1 MKKCR
6 IPSELV
12 YGLAILFLAVS
23 VAFLEKAYIGVPL
36 EVSPAHALYFVM
48 KEICPF
54 FTLGMA
60 EIIMQSTVIL
70 IMICIMKKTA
80 FSHLWSLVTAIIYAL
95 VLDGIL
101 LLLDG
106 FHPQDL
112 ATRVALFLASVIL
125 MPIGV
130 ELMFRTHVA
139 HESDELFVLEIS
151 EHCNY
156 HPHAVKAIFY
166 ISCGLV
172 AAALELIVFKHWDFQ
187 ALGIGTLIFL
197 VLKTPMCHFT
207 GSIIDFFF
215 DVVPFSEIKSKD
227 ERKN

>member
-1 MKKCR
+1 MKKAK

-12 YGLAILFLAVS
+12 YVLAILFLALS

-36 EVSPAHALYFVM
+36 EVSPAHALYFVAR
-48 KEICPF
+48 EYLPF

-60 EIIMQSTVIL
+60 EIIMQSIIIL
-70 IMICIMKKTA
+70 VMICIMRKSS
-80 FSHLWSLVTAIIYAL
+80 FSHLWSLVTAIVYAT

-101 LLLDG
+101 YLLEG
-106 FHPQDL
+106 FHPHDF
-112 ATRVALFLASVIL
+112 ATRIALFLSSCIL

-156 HPHAVKAIFY
+156 HPHAVKAVFY
-166 ISCGLV
+166 ICCGIV

-187 ALGIGTLIFL
+187 ALGVGTLVFL
-197 VLKTPMCHFT
+197 IIKTPMCFFT
-207 GSIIDFFF
+207 GNIIDIFFE
-215 DVVPFSEIKSKD
+215 VEPLSEMIAK
-227 ERKN
+227 RKKKN